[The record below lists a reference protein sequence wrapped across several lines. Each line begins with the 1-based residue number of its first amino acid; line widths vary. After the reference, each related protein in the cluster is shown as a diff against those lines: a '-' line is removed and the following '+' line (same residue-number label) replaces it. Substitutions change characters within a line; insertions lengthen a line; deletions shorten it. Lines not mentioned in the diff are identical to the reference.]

1 MISFPECVDILLQ
14 DCLDTINGQ
23 VSALGLATLEIIVHE
38 KRNLSQPGYNKVVII
53 TNELADRVK
62 GRAGDGMV
70 TYPFLWDDLAT
81 GLKSLGVDGKW
92 NCVDITPEACCEDIK
107 ESMYSIYPTS
117 LIDLYLSVPIM
128 CLIDTFLLSS
138 TLAGAPTI
146 DKRGNYVECHIFV
159 PFGGIGK
166 PKRNDRVFVVVSPDG
181 RVHEAPIVQ

>member
-1 MISFPECVDILLQ
+1 MLLQ

-23 VSALGLATLEIIVHE
+23 VSSLGLATLEIIVHE
-38 KRNLSQPGYNKVVII
+38 KRNLNQPGYNKVVII
-53 TNELADRVK
+53 TNDLADRVK
-62 GRAGDGMV
+62 GKAGDGIV
-70 TYPFLWDDLAT
+70 DYPFLWDCVET

-117 LIDLYLSVPIM
+117 LIDLYLSIPIM

-138 TLAGAPTI
+138 ALAGAPTI

-181 RVHEAPIVQ
+181 RVHEPPIIQ

>member
-1 MISFPECVDILLQ
+1 MGNGIVLISLLKRA
-14 DCLDTINGQ
+14 
-23 VSALGLATLEIIVHE
+23 VRTL
-38 KRNLSQPGYNKVVII
+38 KRVCIPFTQP
-53 TNELADRVK
+53 
-62 GRAGDGMV
+62 
-70 TYPFLWDDLAT
+70 
-81 GLKSLGVDGKW
+81 
-92 NCVDITPEACCEDIK
+92 
-107 ESMYSIYPTS
+107 S
-117 LIDLYLSVPIM
+117 LIVLYLSVPIM